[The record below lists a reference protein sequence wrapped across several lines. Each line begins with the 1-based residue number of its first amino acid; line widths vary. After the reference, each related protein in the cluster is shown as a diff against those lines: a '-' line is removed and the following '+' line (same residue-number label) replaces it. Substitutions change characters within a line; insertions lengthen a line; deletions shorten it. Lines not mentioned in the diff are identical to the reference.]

1 MSNRQNYI
9 KIIKENLTGLKG
21 TTARIIKKWTQSK
34 AWPWCWYSFWALL
47 LIISLFSGLK
57 KSAKGLPDGAYII
70 IMVIIVS
77 IVRRVRPRL
86 IRRWRY
92 FQEKPSAPYIML
104 FMILLLSCAFLLI
117 IKLEPVAEQV
127 ANIAYFLLVVGVGIE
142 FYQLMKEKKSEKN
155 ETPERQTTEKTQN
168 K

>member
-1 MSNRQNYI
+1 MSNRQNYV
-9 KIIKENLTGLKG
+9 
-21 TTARIIKKWTQSK
+21 RIIEKNFDRLKEAGSLVFKYCIQSK

-77 IVRRVRPRL
+77 LVRRIRPRL
-86 IRRWRY
+86 IRKWPY
-92 FQEKPSAPYIML
+92 FREKPSAPYIML

-117 IKLEPVAEQV
+117 VKLEPIAEQV

-142 FYQLMKEKKSEKN
+142 FYQLMKEK
-155 ETPERQTTEKTQN
+155 T
-168 K
+168 